1 MSASANEELQMTF
14 WEHLEELR
22 GRILKALLAFVVGGI
37 TAWYFREYV
46 LIWITTPFVTAWA
59 QSIPDQPAALHF
71 PAPAS
76 LFVAYIRLSMIAGF
90 IFALPVI
97 FYQIWSF
104 VAPGLYAR
112 ERRYALPFVV
122 SSMGLFL
129 SGGYFGWRVAFP
141 VAFKYLLDFSG
152 AVRSKSVSIQVE
164 PTVMIGDYIDFIAR
178 MLLAFGT
185 VFELPVL
192 VFFLSVAGVINHTHL
207 IKFARY
213 FIVLAFFISAIIT
226 PPDVMS
232 QFLLAL
238 PLCAL
243 YLISIGIAWL
253 IGRRAAR
260 PTSD

>member
-1 MSASANEELQMTF
+1 MSASTNEELQMTF

-22 GRILKALLAFVVGGI
+22 GRILKALVAFVVGGC
-37 TAWYFREYV
+37 AGWYFREYV

-59 QSIPDQPAALHF
+59 QSIPNQPAALHF

-76 LFVAYIRLSMIAGF
+76 LFVAYLRLSMIAGF

-97 FYQIWSF
+97 FYQIWAF

-112 ERRYALPFVV
+112 ERRFALPFVV

-152 AVRSKSVSIQVE
+152 AVTGQSISIQIE
-164 PTVMIGDYIDFIAR
+164 PTVMIGDYIDFISR

-192 VFFLSVAGVINHTHL
+192 AFFLSVAGIIDHTHL

-213 FIVLAFFISAIIT
+213 FVVLAFFISAIIT

-238 PLCAL
+238 PLCGL
-243 YLISIGIAWL
+243 YLVSIGIAWL
-253 IGRRAAR
+253 MSKSAKRSA
-260 PTSD
+260 SS

>member
-1 MSASANEELQMTF
+1 MSAPANEELQMTF
-14 WEHLEELR
+14 GEHLEELR
-22 GRILKALLAFVVGGI
+22 GRILKALFAFVVGGVA
-37 TAWYFREYV
+37 AWYFREYV
-46 LIWITTPFVTAWA
+46 LIWITTPFVTAWT
-59 QSIPDQPAALHF
+59 QSIPDQPPALHF

-76 LFVAYIRLSMIAGF
+76 LFIAYIRLSIIAGF

-97 FYQIWSF
+97 FYQIWAF
-104 VAPGLYAR
+104 VAPGLYQR

-152 AVRSKSVSIQVE
+152 AVRGKSVSIQVE

-238 PLCAL
+238 PLCVL

-253 IGRRAAR
+253 MGRGAARAA
-260 PTSD
+260 SG